1 MNFQIVSHQENL
13 AIEAPSK
20 GLSVAV
26 SEELIRALEG
36 LGDVAYTLN

>member
-1 MNFQIVSHQENL
+1 M

-26 SEELIRALEG
+26 SEELIRSLDALA
-36 LGDVAYTLN
+36 DVSYTLN